1 MGLSIN
7 QNKMDTPRIDALIGQ
22 CRRNLAMY
30 PHGEEDR
37 RKVERYI
44 AELETKREMQ
54 NPKGTGMKTISFLRR
69 TVPHGAQTYGDLVTT
84 GQNGKLLAEFSG
96 RTWPNPFRP
105 SDAAPFDLCY
115 GGLAPGTCCGRFVAT
130 HPHFGR
136 CIELAEGN
144 ELPGLWPNR
153 NEGMRSVVSGV
164 FVHRGNE
171 PDWSGSAGE
180 PTIDP
185 AEADRFFEQFSEGE
199 DVMVEIKTL

>member
-1 MGLSIN
+1 
-7 QNKMDTPRIDALIGQ
+7 MDTPRIDALIGQ

-44 AELETKREMQ
+44 AELEANRDRQ
-54 NPKGTGMKTISFLRR
+54 NTDGPGMKIISFLRR
-69 TVPHGAQTYGDLVTT
+69 TVPHGTQTYGDLVTT
-84 GQNGKLLAEFSG
+84 WQDGKPLAEFPG

-115 GGLAPGTCCGRFVAT
+115 GGIAPGNYHGRFVAA

-136 CIELAEGN
+136 SIELADGS

-153 NEGMRSVVSGV
+153 NEGMRPVMRGV
-164 FVHRGNE
+164 WVHRGNE
-171 PDWSGSAGE
+171 PAWSGSAGE

-185 AEADRFFEQFSEGE
+185 GEADRFFGQFLDGE
-199 DVMVEIKTL
+199 EVMVEIKTL